1 MAGVKYAK
9 LYGVS
14 ITGAL
19 IAAIAFACS
28 SSPTGRKQLTLMPD
42 GQMNSMGVQAFD
54 ALKKEVPVETDAAM
68 NAYVKCIA
76 IPITRVA
83 VDDTGVKDWEI
94 VVFRDKSANAF
105 ALPGGKIGVHTG
117 ILAVAKTPS
126 QLAAV
131 LGHEVGHVI
140 ARHGNERVSQGLI
153 AQGISTV
160 AAVSLKDK
168 KYQPLVL
175 AGLGIGA
182 QVGYILPHS
191 RGHESEADMIGLDLM
206 AQAGFDPRES
216 TQLWRNMGAA
226 AGGSAPPEFLS
237 THPSNETRIQ
247 GLESGIPAALPK
259 YQAVLNAGR
268 APKCVPPAK

>member
-1 MAGVKYAK
+1 MATRRNTKI
-9 LYGVS
+9 YGLS
-14 ITGAL
+14 IVGTV

-42 GQMNSMGVQAFD
+42 GQMNSMGAQAFD
-54 ALKKEVPVETDAAM
+54 AMKKETPVETDAAT

-76 IPITRVA
+76 VPLTQLA
-83 VDDTGVKDWEI
+83 ADDTGVKDWEI
-94 VVFRDKSANAF
+94 VVFREKSANAF

-117 ILAVAKTPS
+117 ILSVAKTPS

-153 AQGISTV
+153 AQGLSTV

-175 AGLGIGA
+175 AGLGVGA
-182 QVGYILPHS
+182 QFGIILPHS
-191 RGHESEADMIGLDLM
+191 RGGEKEADMIGLDLM

-226 AGGSAPPEFLS
+226 AGGSAPPEFMS

-247 GLESGIPAALPK
+247 GLEAGIPAALPK